1 MCIIHII
8 QIIHNIH
15 IIHITNIKGLKAMN
29 DLTLT
34 GQQYTIDTAGVKSD
48 WFTDFFN
55 YLDVTEKS
63 IATYKRAIKQFVKY
77 LSFNG
82 IITPTREDIIAYR
95 DYLKAEHKATTV
107 QAYIIAVRLF
117 FQWTEL
123 KGLYPNVANKVKG
136 AKISKEHKKDS
147 LTTKQAKKVLACI
160 DKSTVQGLRD
170 YAIFSLMITGGL
182 RTIEVSRANIEDI
195 RTLGDSTVLYIQG
208 KGRQEKTDYVKL
220 PEPVED
226 AIRAYLKASG
236 ISDVK
241 SPLFKSTS
249 HNSIGGRL
257 STRTISGIVKECLK
271 NAGYDSDRLT
281 AHSLRHTAGTLNLKN
296 GGSLEETQQL
306 LRHTN
311 INTTMI
317 YLHHLEREAN
327 QSECRIAKALF

>member
-1 MCIIHII
+1 
-8 QIIHNIH
+8 
-15 IIHITNIKGLKAMN
+15 MN
-29 DLTLT
+29 DLTTT
-34 GQQYTIDTAGVKSD
+34 GQNTSVTTGMQSG
-48 WFTDFFN
+48 WFIDFFN

-77 LSFNG
+77 IAENG
-82 IITPTREDIIAYR
+82 ITAPKREDIIAYR
-95 DYLKAEHKATTV
+95 DYLKASHKATTV

-123 KGLYPNVANKVKG
+123 RGLYPNVANKVKG

-147 LTTKQAKKVLACI
+147 LTTKQAKKVLGKI
-160 DKSTVQGLRD
+160 DRTTVQGKRD

-182 RTIEVSRANIEDI
+182 RTIEVSRANIEDL
-195 RTLGDSTVLYIQG
+195 RTLGDNTVLYIQG
-208 KGRQEKTDYVKL
+208 KGRQEKSDYVKL

-226 AIRAYLKASG
+226 AIRDYLRASG
-236 ISDVK
+236 VADVK
-241 SPLFKSTS
+241 SPLFRSTS

-257 STRTISGIVKECLK
+257 STRSISGIVKECMK
-271 NAGYDSDRLT
+271 GAGYDSDRLT

-296 GGSLEETQQL
+296 GGTLEETQQL

-317 YLHHLEREAN
+317 YLHHLEREQN